1 MTVAPGAWPSNPLDP
16 VRGAVGRSRLDL
28 ERAPLHHAEVV
39 GTMRAV
45 MPVLGAVALLLPLLA
60 CGASEPLEPLRL
72 ELPIDASHRSAL
84 IAVQHDDTLQTL
96 VAADI
101 VEGLIPPLIHSLPSE
116 AQITVTAM
124 LYEATLA
131 DHGFEAGPVAMA
143 GPDDRTRALPMANQV
158 RETQL
163 DDGAFSGWRVASAL
177 PAELADVR
185 VPALDPCAAFNP
197 EEVSLGNAAVP
208 SSVLA
213 LDDSWALVMTE
224 GAEVYFT
231 NGDRVVRQAVP
242 VPLYSG
248 YRRDDGRVWLGGQAG
263 AVFSAVFS
271 VDPEP
276 QLELTAEGTVLSRED
291 VIDLVGAPDGPVEHF
306 AMTSNREEEV
316 WGAFEW
322 FDGERWRVPGLR
334 RNTPHDATWVAP
346 GFGLFA
352 SFFRDGEVWGA
363 RDGQEMSIDVT
374 SVLLG
379 NVVVIE
385 QVPGFGLVAATTGG
399 DVHQLSDGGEWRRIT
414 GSTSHRIGD
423 VHGYEDGLVFLRGS
437 GVAHYPLDGSE
448 CPDSALFQSD
458 YEALNRMDVV
468 GQNVIVPLVA
478 REGVSVDEQ
487 HVGWFRRLD

>member
-1 MTVAPGAWPSNPLDP
+1 MPSTKFTQGPALGILVP
-16 VRGAVGRSRLDL
+16 SLLLSCG
-28 ERAPLHHAEVV
+28 PAEV
-39 GTMRAV
+39 AD
-45 MPVLGAVALLLPLLA
+45 
-60 CGASEPLEPLRL
+60 PLRL
-72 ELPIDASHRSAL
+72 ELPIDDSHRSAL
-84 IAVQHDDTLQTL
+84 IAVQEDDALRTL

-101 VEGLIPPLIHSLPSE
+101 VEGIIPPVLHSLP
-116 AQITVTAM
+116 ADARVTVTAM
-124 LYEATLA
+124 LYETPLSE
-131 DHGFEAGPVAMA
+131 HGFEAGPVAMA
-143 GPDDRTRALPMANQV
+143 GPDDLTRSLPTANQV
-158 RETQL
+158 HETQV
-163 DDGAFSGWRVASAL
+163 DDGAFAGWRAAATLS
-177 PAELADVR
+177 AELADIR
-185 VPALDPCAAFNP
+185 VPALDPCAGFNP

-213 LDDSWALVMTE
+213 LDDRWALVMTE
-224 GAEVYFT
+224 GPEVYFT
-231 NGDRVVRQAVP
+231 NGAQVVRQAVP

-248 YRRDDGRVWLGGQAG
+248 YRRDDGSIWLGGQGGAIFR
-263 AVFSAVFS
+263 AVFA

-276 QLELTAEGTVLSRED
+276 QLELTDEGSVLSAED
-291 VIDLVGAPDGPVEHF
+291 VIDLVGAPDGALEHF
-306 AMTSNREEEV
+306 AMTSNREEEEV

-334 RNTPHDATWVAP
+334 RNTPHDATWVGR

-399 DVHQLSDGGEWRRIT
+399 DVHRQSESGEWRRIT

-468 GQNVIVPLVA
+468 GENVIVPLVA
-478 REGVSVDEQ
+478 RQGVSVDEQ
-487 HVGWFRRLD
+487 RVGWFRRLP

>member
-1 MTVAPGAWPSNPLDP
+1 MPVIGAVALVLSACGSSGPLDP
-16 VRGAVGRSRLDL
+16 V
-28 ERAPLHHAEVV
+28 
-39 GTMRAV
+39 
-45 MPVLGAVALLLPLLA
+45 
-60 CGASEPLEPLRL
+60 RL

-84 IAVQHDDTLQTL
+84 IAVQHDDALQTL
-96 VAADI
+96 VGADI
-101 VEGLIPPLIHSLPSE
+101 VDGIIPPLLHSLPE
-116 AQITVTAM
+116 DAQITVTAM

-143 GPDDRTRALPMANQV
+143 GPDDLTRALPTANQV
-158 RETQL
+158 HETQL
-163 DDGAFSGWRVASAL
+163 DGAAFAGWRVAAAL
-177 PAELADVR
+177 SAELADVR

-224 GAEVYFT
+224 AAEVYFT
-231 NGDRVVRQAVP
+231 NGAQVVRQAVP
-242 VPLYSG
+242 VPLFSG
-248 YRRDDGRVWLGGQAG
+248 YRRDDGSVWLGGQGGAIFR
-263 AVFSAVFS
+263 AVFTAQ
-271 VDPEP
+271 PEP
-276 QLELTAEGTVLSRED
+276 QLELTAEGSVLSAED

-306 AMTSNREEEV
+306 AMTSNREEQV

-322 FDGERWRVPGLR
+322 FDGQRWRLPGLR
-334 RNTPHDATWVAP
+334 RNTPHDATWVEP

-352 SFFRDGEVWGA
+352 SFFRRGEVWGA
-363 RDGQEMSIDVT
+363 RDGQEMSIDVS

-399 DVHQLSDGGEWRRIT
+399 DVHRQSDSGEWRRIT
-414 GSTSHRIGD
+414 GSTSHQIGD

-437 GVAHYPLDGSE
+437 GVAHYPVDGSE

-468 GQNVIVPLVA
+468 GPNVIVPLVA